1 METEDGGIQTT
12 PDLPQDILMAIFAAF
27 QIPDLVR
34 AGSVCSSWRSAYE
47 TLRNLGLYNQSQTP
61 CLLYTSESD
70 GESTARLYSLVEKK
84 AYRLTLPDPPIR
96 TRSLIGSSPEG
107 LLVTA
112 DDRSEMHLLNPITGQ
127 QIALPSVITIR
138 QVSPIYD
145 DSGVLRMYRYSART
159 RHTVLALPANLALSE
174 LRHQLHHKAF
184 VFPLSHD
191 DASLEEAGGHV
202 VVLIHNP
209 SCQLSFARAG
219 AESWTWLPPHTSY
232 DDCMYKDG
240 LMHAV
245 TSWGEIHGFDLASP
259 APVATM
265 KIVMEGP
272 MTYRY
277 LSMYIIQA
285 PWGDLL
291 QVWRKFGDCDLGDTP
306 QSSVFW
312 TTGKIRV
319 YKVDAAANE
328 LERTSSLRGHALFLG
343 HNQSLCLRTEEY
355 PSLKAN
361 HAYFTDDCKYWTM
374 GLQNNRRDMG
384 VLNLD
389 DNSSEELVSPRL
401 WSNRPAPIWITPNL
415 REINFNLDN

>member
-1 METEDGGIQTT
+1 MEDGRIQTT
-12 PDLPQDILMAIFAAF
+12 PNLPQDILMAIFAAF
-27 QIPDLVR
+27 EIPDLLR

-96 TRSLIGSSPEG
+96 TRSLIGSSPQG

-127 QIALPSVITIR
+127 QTALPSVITIR

-145 DSGVLRMYRYSART
+145 DSGA
-159 RHTVLALPANLALSE
+159 HTVLALPANLALSE

-184 VFPLSHD
+184 K
-191 DASLEEAGGHV
+191 
-202 VVLIHNP
+202 
-209 SCQLSFARAG
+209 LSFARAG
-219 AESWTWLPPHTSY
+219 AESWTWLPPHTCY

-245 TSWGEIHGFDLASP
+245 TSKGEIHGFDLASP

-265 KIVMEGP
+265 KIIMEGP

-291 QVWRKFGDCDLGDTP
+291 QVWRKFGGCDLGDTP
-306 QSSVFW
+306 QASVFW
-312 TTGKIRV
+312 ITGKIRQKCFDTV
-319 YKVDAAANE
+319 ANE
-328 LERTSSLRGHALFLG
+328 LERTSCLRGHALFLG
-343 HNQSLCLRTEEY
+343 HNQSLCLSTEEY
-355 PSLKAN
+355 PALKAN
-361 HAYFTDDCKYWTM
+361 HAYFTDDFACAAMRCSLGIISRFVFVPKNTRLLRRTMPTSPTIANIYWTM

-384 VLNLD
+384 ILNLD
-389 DNSSEELVSPRL
+389 DNSSEELVSPHL